1 MATTIHP
8 SLRAPFRIAS
18 ALLALVL
25 AGCVETRFE
34 SPPGTELTA
43 CDARWQGLWV
53 GADGDMDL
61 EDVTAFAVD
70 ADCRFRVLDQ
80 PAPGGPLKR
89 VEVQVRFAHADG
101 RDYLV
106 VPDDGLGDLVQV
118 PPPHGVDPRPA
129 RSWFLARYVVRGDGG
144 IDLFPVDSRR
154 VAARVIDGTL
164 DGTVDKTANDLH
176 VYVRGDPARVLAML
190 RRVPMFTDEPA
201 LRLVR
206 SPLDEAAFEHA
217 RRTPVDGGSP

>member
-1 MATTIHP
+1 MATTTSP
-8 SLRAPFRIAS
+8 TMRAAFRLAL
-18 ALLALVL
+18 ALLALAL
-25 AGCVETRFE
+25 AGCVETRFQ

-43 CDARWQGLWV
+43 CDARWNGLWV

-70 ADCRFRVLDQ
+70 ADCRFHVLDQ
-80 PAPGGPLKR
+80 PAPRGPLKR
-89 VEVQVRFAHADG
+89 VEVPVRFVHADG
-101 RDYLV
+101 KDYLV

-118 PPPHGVDPRPA
+118 PPPRGIDPPPA
-129 RSWFLARYVVRGDGG
+129 RSWFLARYAVRGDGS

-154 VAARVIDGTL
+154 VAARVIDGTIE
-164 DGTVDKTANDLH
+164 GTVDKTANDLH

-190 RRVPMFTDEPA
+190 RTVPMFEDEPA

-206 SPLDEAAFEHA
+206 SPLDEAAFERA
-217 RRTPVDGGSP
+217 RRTPGDGGPP

>member
-1 MATTIHP
+1 MAITTSP
-8 SLRAPFRIAS
+8 SMAAPFRL
-18 ALLALVL
+18 ALALFALVL

-34 SPPGTELTA
+34 SPPGTQLTA
-43 CDARWQGLWV
+43 CDARWTGLWV

-80 PAPGGPLKR
+80 PSPGGPLKR
-89 VEVQVRFAHADG
+89 VEVPVRFVHADG
-101 RDYLV
+101 KDYLV

-118 PPPHGVDPRPA
+118 PPPHGIDPPPS
-129 RSWFLARYVVRGDGG
+129 RSWFLARYAVRGDGG
-144 IDLFPVDSRR
+144 IDLFPIDSRR

-164 DGTVDKTANDLH
+164 DGTINKTANELH
-176 VYVRGDPARVLAML
+176 VYVRGDPARMLANL
-190 RRVPMFTDEPA
+190 HAVPMFEDEPA

-206 SPLDEAAFEHA
+206 SPLDEAAFERA
-217 RRTPVDGGSP
+217 RRATVDGGSP